1 MARVGIKLGPRA
13 AARNCGYAITE
24 DLALTLGLLFRALA
38 PMRSRDNMR
47 AVAEGIEAMDR
58 EEAAYWLGHGDAPP
72 ASAPGADRAAGAAH
86 GAAGKGEGLETM
98 KLKSVE
104 IENYRAIEKLTL
116 PLDPA
121 LTVLHGDNTC
131 GKTSVLS
138 AVAVGLSS
146 ILEYFVNFSKVDF
159 LETDVR
165 TGASFVQVA
174 VTSSEGIAWK
184 RKRLAG
190 MRRRTTTRGHHA
202 LRTMMSRIADVEADD
217 SIPMPVVAFYDTD
230 RIGFNAPK
238 GWKTRGNLIRRYAS
252 GTTKEEM
259 SLRLGGKYEFFRHL
273 AVEDALTART
283 NFPEFFTWFY
293 TKENDELRE
302 QKQHHDFSYQRKD
315 LSAVRRAIS
324 SMLDGVSDPCV
335 DVEPLRFSV
344 SVTRAGRHAEKLE
357 LDQLSGGQRA
367 VLALAADLAWRMALG
382 NPHLEDPLSSEAIVL
397 IDEVELH
404 LHPSWQQR
412 ILNDLQQTFP
422 NAQFIVSTHSAQV
435 LSTVEPTHI
444 VELARED
451 DRIVAGRAAG
461 WTYGAEA
468 GDILSAV
475 MGVNERPDN
484 DFTKK
489 LARYRRLVSSGEG
502 ESEKARTLR
511 RELDDLSA
519 GDPALDRADIEIRR
533 RKLLHEMGKS
543 T

>member
-1 MARVGIKLGPRA
+1 
-13 AARNCGYAITE
+13 
-24 DLALTLGLLFRALA
+24 
-38 PMRSRDNMR
+38 
-47 AVAEGIEAMDR
+47 
-58 EEAAYWLGHGDAPP
+58 
-72 ASAPGADRAAGAAH
+72 
-86 GAAGKGEGLETM
+86 M

-116 PLDPA
+116 PLDPS

-138 AVAVGLSS
+138 AIAVGLSS
-146 ILEYFVNFSKVDF
+146 ILEFFVNFSKVDF

-202 LRTMMSRIADVEADD
+202 LGTMMSRIADVEADD
-217 SIPMPVVAFYDTD
+217 SIPLPVVAFYDTD
-230 RIGFNAPK
+230 RVGFNVPK
-238 GWKTRGNLIRRYAS
+238 GWKNRGSPIRRYAS
-252 GTTKEEM
+252 ATAKEEM
-259 SLRLGGKYEFFRHL
+259 SLRLGGRYEFFRHL
-273 AVEDALTART
+273 ALEGALTAST

-302 QKQHHDFSYQRKD
+302 QKQHHDFSCRRKD

-324 SMLDGVSDPCV
+324 SMLDGVSDPRV
-335 DVEPLRFSV
+335 DLEPLRFSI
-344 SVTRAGRHAEKLE
+344 SITRAGRETERLE
-357 LDQLSGGQRA
+357 LDQMSGGQRA
-367 VLALAADLAWRMALG
+367 VLALAADLAWRMALA

-412 ILNDLQQTFP
+412 ILNDLRQTFP
-422 NAQFIVSTHSAQV
+422 NAQFIVSTHSPQV
-435 LSTVEPTHI
+435 LTTVKLDHV
-444 VELARED
+444 VELARENG
-451 DRIVAGRAAG
+451 RIVAGSAAG

-468 GDILSAV
+468 GDVLSAV
-475 MGVNERPDN
+475 MGVNERPVN
-484 DFTKK
+484 DFTEM
-489 LARYRRLVSSGEG
+489 LARYRSLIRDDKG
-502 ESEKARTLR
+502 ESDDALALR
-511 RELDDLSA
+511 QELDKRSPD
-519 GDPALDRADIEIRR
+519 DPALSRADLEIRR
-533 RKLLHEMGKS
+533 RKVFRQIGKS